1 MVLAF
6 FIEFPSAQCSVMR
19 GLLSEESHA
28 GNILLVF
35 VMLWQA
41 KLSSNENINRM
52 RFREVSLLARLLSF
66 RFESGYF
73 FLLDV

>member
-1 MVLAF
+1 
-6 FIEFPSAQCSVMR
+6 MR

-35 VMLWQA
+35 VLLEQT
-41 KLSSNENINRM
+41 KLSSNENINRR
-52 RFREVSLLARLLSF
+52 RFREVSLLARLFSF

-73 FLLDV
+73 FWLDV